1 MKQLSILSALAVLAL
16 TTQVPAEE
24 IKSGLEPG
32 KPVGAFYVTKCAGAA
47 EDGVEVGKNLCYRC
61 KNGGRP
67 QVMVFTRDAKDK
79 NVVKLIQALDKAIAE
94 NTEKDLRAFVNVLG
108 EDKEQ
113 LSTTAKEIAKET
125 KATNVPFVVPNEFEN
140 GPDNYGLNSKAEI
153 TIILANGGQVKANH
167 AVTDAKDLKIEAVLA
182 DVKKLVN

>member
-1 MKQLSILSALAVLAL
+1 MKQFALLSALAVFAL
-16 TTQVPAEE
+16 TTQVSAEE

-32 KPVGAFYVTKCAGAA
+32 KFVGAFYVTKCAGAE

-79 NVVKLIQALDKAIAE
+79 NVVKLIQELDKAIAE
-94 NTEKDLRAFVNVLG
+94 NSDKELRAFVNVLG
-108 EDKEQ
+108 SDKEE
-113 LSTTAKEIAKET
+113 LSTVAKDAAKET
-125 KATNVPFVVPNEFEN
+125 KVKNVPFVVPNEFEN
-140 GPDNYGLNSKAEI
+140 GPDNYGLNAKAGV
-153 TIILANGGQVKANH
+153 TIILATGGQVKANH
-167 AVTDAKDLKIEAVLA
+167 AVETAKDLKVDEVLA

>member
-1 MKQLSILSALAVLAL
+1 MKQFALLSALAVFAL
-16 TTQVPAEE
+16 TTQVSAED

-32 KPVGAFYVTKCAGAA
+32 KFVGAFYVTKCAGAE

-67 QVMVFTRDAKDK
+67 QVMVFARDVKDK
-79 NVVKLIQALDKAIAE
+79 NVVKLIQELDKAIAE

-108 EDKEQ
+108 TDKEE
-113 LSTTAKEIAKET
+113 LSSTAKEVAKET
-125 KATNVPFVVPNEFEN
+125 KVKNVPFVVPNEFEN
-140 GPDNYGLNSKAEI
+140 GPDNYGLNAKAGV
-153 TIILANGGQVKANH
+153 TIILAKGGKVEANH
-167 AVTDAKDLKIEAVLA
+167 AVETAKDLKVEDVLA